1 MSLIMILYLTC
12 VCCNFFKYKYLS
24 EKLQR
29 NQERKC
35 IFFLFMFS
43 GPILLMYVAYKGLQR
58 KAKRRKRKKE
68 IYKAVKDQLPKIL
81 EKYNITIEES

>member
-1 MSLIMILYLTC
+1 MSLIIILYLAC
-12 VCCNFFKYKYLS
+12 VCCNFFKYKYLN

-35 IFFLFMFS
+35 MFFLFMLS

-58 KAKRRKRKKE
+58 KIKRRKRKKE
-68 IYKAVKDQLPKIL
+68 INEAIKEQLPKIL
-81 EKYNITIEES
+81 KQYNIEIIES